1 MSEGTNG
8 RTPLVRAEDVGVRFG
23 GLTALDGVGF
33 DIARDEIFG
42 IIGPNGAGKSTLINV
57 LSGIYPLSRGR
68 LAFDGMRLAR
78 LKPHLAV
85 RRGIARTF
93 QNSRLFT
100 DLSVLDNVLI
110 GMHCRMKGGV
120 LDAALWRWHTRRDL
134 ARGTEE
140 AAELLHELSPTLAGR
155 RHTPAGELPQ
165 ADKRRVE
172 IARAMASNPRLLML
186 DEPSAGMGA
195 EDTERLVEDIKRL
208 KAQRPGLSVVVI
220 EHDMALMRTLPD
232 RVMVLNHGERIALG
246 TFEQVVGVEAVREA
260 YLGTRAVEHA

>member
-1 MSEGTNG
+1 MNE
-8 RTPLVRAEDVGVRFG
+8 RTGERAPLIRAEEVGVQFG
-23 GLTALDGVGF
+23 GLSALDGVSF
-33 DIARDEIFG
+33 DIEHDEIFG

-68 LAFDGMRLAR
+68 LSFEGTSLAR

-85 RRGIARTF
+85 RRGIVRTF

-100 DLSVLDNVLI
+100 ELSVLDNVLI

-120 LDAALWRWHTRRDL
+120 LDAALLRRHTRRDL
-134 ARGTEE
+134 ARGAEE
-140 AAELLHELSPTLAGR
+140 AIELLRELSPTLVDR

-186 DEPSAGMGA
+186 DEPSAGMDV

-208 KAQRPGLSVVVI
+208 KAERTGLAVVVI
-220 EHDMALMRTLPD
+220 EHDLSLMRTLPD
-232 RVMVLNHGERIALG
+232 RIMVLNYGQRIALD
-246 TFEQVVGVEAVREA
+246 TFEAAIQVEAVREA
-260 YLGTRAVEHA
+260 YLGYKETEHA